1 MVSIV
6 LMLKLNGKQRLS
18 SLLTAGQRQAMIL
31 FLFERMLS
39 VLEGYTIYIATPDI
53 LETRHDIISDQ
64 WGDINK
70 VLSKARQII
79 AGDMIILPCDLP
91 FVEREEIETLTD
103 TCVTI
108 VPSQDGGTN
117 ALYLPENVSFETQ
130 FGKSSFNNHIKI
142 FESLKIPYRVYRSD
156 KFRDIDSEA
165 DISWSL
171 THEQDSEFSQFF
183 KTLISEKDI

>member
-6 LMLKLNGKQRLS
+6 LMLKLTGKQRLS
-18 SLLTAGQRQAMIL
+18 PLLTGGQRHALIL

-39 VLEGYTIYIATPDI
+39 VLKGCTIYIATPDI
-53 LETRHDIISDQ
+53 LETHHAIISDQ
-64 WGDINK
+64 WEDINR
-70 VLSKARQII
+70 VLSKARKII
-79 AGDMIILPCDLP
+79 AGDMIILPCDLA
-91 FVEREEIETLTD
+91 FVDREEIEALID
-103 TCVTI
+103 GCVTI

-117 ALYLPENVSFETQ
+117 ALYIPENISFETQ
-130 FGKSSFNNHIKI
+130 FGKNSFKNHIKVLD
-142 FESLKIPYRVYRSD
+142 SQKIPYRIYRSD

-183 KTLISEKDI
+183 KALLSEEDI